1 MADKRMMEKWAVYAL
16 TIVTVA
22 CAVWV
27 ITWQRSTN
35 RTLALVLCYGVLVAV
50 AVVQSVRR
58 SRAKRKTKK

>member
-1 MADKRMMEKWAVYAL
+1 MADKRTMEKWAVYAL
-16 TIVTVA
+16 TIVTFA

>member
-16 TIVTVA
+16 TIVTFA

-27 ITWQRSTN
+27 TN